1 MTKFLNFFFVQRIDP
16 FLSGPFLIFN
26 TPFSTEYHPALS
38 FPLGTAQP
46 DKSLPVKIGLSFGSA
61 STETDKLIKAANKT
75 NLDFISERIT
85 QRNL

>member
-1 MTKFLNFFFVQRIDP
+1 MTKFLNFSSSKELTLFVRAI
-16 FLSGPFLIFN
+16 LIFN
-26 TPFSTEYHPALS
+26 TLLAEYHPALS

-61 STETDKLIKAANKT
+61 STETQT
-75 NLDFISERIT
+75 NQGCEGNEFGLHLGKIT